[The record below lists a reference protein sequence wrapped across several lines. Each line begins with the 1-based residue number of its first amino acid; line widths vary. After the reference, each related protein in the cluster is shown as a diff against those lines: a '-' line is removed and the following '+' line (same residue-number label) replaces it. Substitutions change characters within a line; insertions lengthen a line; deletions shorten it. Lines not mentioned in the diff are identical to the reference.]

1 MGAWSQDTSAAL
13 GRLSLLVAYCSNLD
27 LGRTVHLHI
36 GDITPNAAPGSC
48 DPAPLRWVD
57 KLSQNLTAIQMVAA
71 SHSRTKSASK
81 NPNSYLHEN
90 KNQQKTTGKPLA
102 Y

>member
-13 GRLSLLVAYCSNLD
+13 GRVSLLVAYCSNLD

-48 DPAPLRWVD
+48 DPALKSLPINLIQPFLPIKILLGRPLYKSEHLTFRPV
-57 KLSQNLTAIQMVAA
+57 LS
-71 SHSRTKSASK
+71 KGYFK
-81 NPNSYLHEN
+81 
-90 KNQQKTTGKPLA
+90 
-102 Y
+102 